1 MVAALAEGGGM
12 MGVCGAYDAAGPLVG
27 QVLALVDCQTQGIA
41 QKGWQALSG
50 FGGWLSGLLVIAVA
64 LMGYRLMLGERIG
77 LSAGAGLV
85 LRVGVVLALCT
96 QWAAWDALAYRVGT
110 QGPEALAAAVL
121 GTDQAGLA
129 ARLDRLGMAM
139 DAVAAVQDRPGVM
152 VLGAEEKRTLASAQA
167 LVLGGGLAGLVAVRA
182 LVALLLAV
190 GPLFVAGAL
199 FDHTRGLLA
208 GWLRA
213 MVGGVLAAVAVP
225 MVLGMELAVV
235 EPQVARLAAMV
246 GGLEPMG
253 PMVTRLWTCAG
264 LFAAVL
270 VAVALGAMRTGA
282 FRFADGARV
291 AVEQR
296 GETMRQEREML
307 AETVLAPE
315 SRNRAQRIAD
325 SMMQAQRREERAGQT
340 LVMRQEVT
348 SRAVE
353 AGPAPVRLGQAGR
366 RVDRRVSP
374 GAARRDGAA

>member
-1 MVAALAEGGGM
+1 M